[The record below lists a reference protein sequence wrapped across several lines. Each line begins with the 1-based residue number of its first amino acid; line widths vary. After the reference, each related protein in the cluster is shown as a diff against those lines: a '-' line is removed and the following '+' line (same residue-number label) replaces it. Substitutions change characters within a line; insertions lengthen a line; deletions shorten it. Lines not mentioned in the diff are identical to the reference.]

1 MRLTILAALFVGLVY
16 SFYHWAIPNLW
27 QVKDYSPLV
36 LNQNSPSFVVDETFY
51 YGTKVRKILNGSWP
65 AGTETGEAV
74 GAISMAILAKI
85 SGGIDKAF
93 MLADFIF
100 PALTFLILA
109 YLLNLWLK
117 NRLLML
123 TAALLVLTFYHYLTY
138 FPYLPSVVKLM
149 IQYWKEGSYSTLIR
163 SFHPQISLG
172 LFFIFAAFLWEKSSW
187 WLTALLLALLT
198 YTHFYY
204 WTVALIWLLI
214 KLQKKATKILIVFGV
229 LTIPYWFNLIHFL
242 ANKNNQDFLN
252 RNYFYLPITLNQGLL
267 LIFGFCLA
275 YLVQVKAWRWFWLSF
290 YGAIITLV
298 VISMLTKFG
307 YDDPIGH
314 WFLRVVNPLTAILMI
329 TSLFNKLK
337 LKPALLI
344 LICLLVLG
352 FQFRLHW
359 QYFKENAEAF
369 SLEPEKQQVF
379 NWLNQATPRNST
391 VITANLKDNLYL
403 SVYTHNQVYL
413 PQAQLDLAST
423 EELTT
428 RFLQIYRL
436 AEIPAEKIRLMFA
449 DNQEL
454 KAIKRFELDD
464 CAGHYLYFRQFN
476 GSDYYGCSI
485 PENKLQ
491 QILAQYESMSP
502 QLTYPADYWLW
513 GPYEKQWA
521 QINPETIANWQK
533 LWENSQYKIY
543 KLN

>member
-1 MRLTILAALFVGLVY
+1 MKLTILAAFLVGLVY

-27 QVKDYSPLV
+27 QVKPYSPLT
-36 LNQNSPSFVVDETFY
+36 LNELSPSFAVDETFFY
-51 YGTKVRKILNGSWP
+51 APKIAQPLADP
-65 AGTETGEAV
+65 GELV
-74 GAISMAILAKI
+74 GGGLMAMLAKV

-93 MLADFIF
+93 ILADFIF
-100 PALTFLILA
+100 PTLTFLVLT

-117 NRLLML
+117 NRLLAL
-123 TAALLVLTFYHYLTY
+123 TATLLVLTFYHYLTY
-138 FPYLPSVVKLM
+138 FPYLPSIIKLM

-172 LFFIFAAFLWEKSSW
+172 LFFTFAAFLWKKSSW

-214 KLQKKATKILIVFGV
+214 KLQKKAIKILIVFGV
-229 LTIPYWFNLIHFL
+229 LTIPYWFYLINFL
-242 ANKNNQDFLN
+242 ANKNNQDLLN

-267 LIFGFCLA
+267 LIFGFVLA
-275 YLVQVKAWRWFWLSF
+275 WLVQVKTWRWFWLSF
-290 YGAIITLV
+290 YGAITTLIT
-298 VISMLTKFG
+298 ISMLTKFG

-329 TSLFNKLK
+329 ISLFNKLK

-369 SLEPEKQQVF
+369 SLESEKKQAF
-379 NWLNQATPRNST
+379 DWLDQSTPKNST
-391 VITANLKDNLYL
+391 VITASLKDNLYL

-413 PQAQLDLAST
+413 PQAQLSLAST

-428 RFLQIYRL
+428 RFLQIYHL
-436 AEIPAEKIRLMFA
+436 AEVPEEKIRLMFT
-449 DNQEL
+449 DNREL
-454 KAIKRFELDD
+454 KAIKRFEFDD

-476 GSDYYGCSI
+476 GSDYYDCSI
-485 PENKLQ
+485 PEDTLQ
-491 QILAQYESMSP
+491 QILIQYELMTP
-502 QLTYPADYWLW
+502 QLTYRADYWLW
-513 GPYEKQWA
+513 GPYEKKWA
-521 QINPETIANWQK
+521 KINPEKIANWKK
-533 LWENSQYKIY
+533 LWENSSYKIY
-543 KLN
+543 KMN